1 MKKFLAIGLLIIGVV
16 VAVSTQTRVT
26 GAQEE
31 KAFCA
36 VSAAQVPQL
45 GNLKT
50 GLTVEQVLEIFPGSS
65 ADKEI
70 VAEIAKPA
78 NQFGATT
85 LTIRPERYE
94 SVKEK
99 FAGVQ
104 QIGFKFLDGKV
115 ASFRVGYSGP
125 LWKHVDEFIAK
136 FSAGSNLPA
145 TDAWEA
151 YVGLDNQLKTLKC
164 SGFELSIFAGSTDGK
179 TNYVEMRD
187 LAAEEK
193 LKERRAKA
201 RAAQESKP

>member
-1 MKKFLAIGLLIIGVV
+1 MKKFLAIGLLITGVV

-50 GLTVEQVLEIFPGSS
+50 GLTVEQVLAIFPGSS
-65 ADKEI
+65 ADKEV
-70 VAEIAKPA
+70 VAELAKPA
-78 NQFGATT
+78 NQFGGST
-85 LTIRPERYE
+85 LTIRPARYE
-94 SVKEK
+94 SKEL
-99 FAGVQ
+99 FASVQ
-104 QIGFKFLDGKV
+104 QISFKFLDGKV

-125 LWKHVDEFIAK
+125 QWKHVDEFIEK

-145 TDAWEA
+145 TNAWEA

-164 SGFELSIFAGSTDGK
+164 SGFELSIFAGATDGK

-187 LAAEEK
+187 LAAAEK
-193 LKERRAKA
+193 LNERRAKA

>member
-1 MKKFLAIGLLIIGVV
+1 MKKFLAIGLLIIGAV

-50 GLTVEQVLEIFPGSS
+50 GLTVEQVLAIFPGSS

-70 VAEIAKPA
+70 VAELAKPA
-78 NQFGATT
+78 NQFGGST

-94 SVKEK
+94 SKEL

-125 LWKHVDEFIAK
+125 QWKHVDEFIEK

-145 TDAWEA
+145 IGAWEA

-187 LAAEEK
+187 LAAEET

-201 RAAQESKP
+201 RAAQQSKP